1 MANPNNL
8 TSTNVS
14 GNTENPTDFFFN
26 NFFQPAFTV
35 SQNVDD
41 AVIGY
46 FEKITDDKESA
57 RILAS
62 AVIYTSLAR
71 NIDPMETL
79 TKFSSMDASDLNSYV
94 PATWESTIHKKS
106 ASTYKEQYYHE
117 QVCTRQVPNKKH

>member
-94 PATWESTIHKKS
+94 VMFLNLNRTGTSYLGINNTQKVSKYIQRTIL
-106 ASTYKEQYYHE
+106 
-117 QVCTRQVPNKKH
+117 P

>member
-14 GNTENPTDFFFN
+14 SNTENPTDFFFN

-41 AVIGY
+41 AVIGF
-46 FEKITDDKESA
+46 FEKITDDRESA
-57 RILAS
+57 KILAS

-79 TKFSSMDASDLNSYV
+79 TKFSSMTSSDLNSYV
-94 PATWESTIHKKS
+94 VMFLNSNRTGTSYLGINNTPRVSKYIQRS
-106 ASTYKEQYYHE
+106 IL
-117 QVCTRQVPNKKH
+117 P

>member
-14 GNTENPTDFFFN
+14 GDTENPTDFFFN

-46 FEKITDDKESA
+46 FEKITDNKESA
-57 RILAS
+57 KILAS

-94 PATWESTIHKKS
+94 VMFLNLNRTGTSYLGINNTPKVSKYIQRS
-106 ASTYKEQYYHE
+106 IL
-117 QVCTRQVPNKKH
+117 P

>member
-35 SQNVDD
+35 SQHVDD
-41 AVIGY
+41 AVLGY
-46 FEKITDDKESA
+46 FEKITDNKESA
-57 RILAS
+57 KILAS

-79 TKFSSMDASDLNSYV
+79 TKFSDMDSSDLNSYV
-94 PATWESTIHKKS
+94 VMFLNLNRTGTSYLGINNAPKVSKYVQRSIL
-106 ASTYKEQYYHE
+106 
-117 QVCTRQVPNKKH
+117 P

>member
-8 TSTNVS
+8 TSTNLS
-14 GNTENPTDFFFN
+14 SNTENQTDFFFN

-46 FEKITDDKESA
+46 FEKITDNKESA
-57 RILAS
+57 KILAS

-79 TKFSSMDASDLNSYV
+79 TKFSAMGIDELNSYV
-94 PATWESTIHKKS
+94 VMFLNLNRTGTSYLGINNTPKVSKYVQRSIL
-106 ASTYKEQYYHE
+106 
-117 QVCTRQVPNKKH
+117 P